1 MTAVDFAAF
10 VERLAQVSGEV
21 ILPFFR
27 SAIRAEDKS
36 PGAMFDPVTEADR
49 GAEAAMRRLIA
60 QTFPAHG
67 VIGEEYGRDRP
78 EAEYVWVLDPIDGT
92 KSFVS
97 GLPTWGTLI
106 GLMHRGRPVYGMM
119 AQPFTRERFYGD
131 GKRASARTLAP
142 SRGDAPP
149 SEWAIRAMRTRSC
162 ASLSQATLATTSPL
176 LIRDDSDRAA
186 YARVEGQVRLARYG
200 GDCYAYCALAAGF
213 VDLVVETNLKPHD
226 VVALVPIIE
235 GAGGVVTTWDG
246 ESAAHGGRIIAAG
259 DKAVYDE
266 ARRLLLEGQSPVG
279 GGPPAG

>member
-1 MTAVDFAAF
+1 MTAVDFADF

-36 PGAMFDPVTEADR
+36 GGGVFDPVTEADR

-106 GLMHRGRPVYGMM
+106 GLMHYGRPVYGMM

-131 GKRASARTLAP
+131 GRRASSRTLAP

-149 SEWAIRAMRTRSC
+149 AEWVTRSLRTRSC
-162 ASLSQATLATTSPL
+162 GALAEATLMTTSPL
-176 LIRDDSDRAA
+176 LIRDADRAA
-186 YARVEGQVRLARYG
+186 YGRVESKVRLTRYG

-213 VDLVVETNLKPHD
+213 VDLVIETNLKPHD
-226 VVALVPIIE
+226 IVALAPIVA

-246 ESAAHGGRIIAAG
+246 EDAAKGGRIIAAG
-259 DKAVYDE
+259 DRRVYEE
-266 ARRLLLEGQSPVG
+266 ARRILLEG
-279 GGPPAG
+279 

>member
-36 PGAMFDPVTEADR
+36 LGGVFDPVTEADR
-49 GAEAAMRRLIA
+49 GAEAAMRRLIG

-67 VIGEEYGRDRP
+67 VIGEEYGQDRP

-106 GLMHRGRPVYGMM
+106 GLMHRGQPVYGMM

-131 GKRASARTLAP
+131 GKRARLRTLAP
-142 SRGDAPP
+142 SHGDAPP
-149 SEWAIRAMRTRSC
+149 SEWATRSLHTRGC
-162 ASLSQATLATTSPL
+162 ASLAEATLMTTSPV
-176 LIRDDSDRAA
+176 LIRDDADRMA
-186 YARVEGQVRLARYG
+186 YARVEKQVRLTRYG

-213 VDLVVETNLKPHD
+213 VDLVIESGLKPHD
-226 VVALVPIIE
+226 IVALAPIIE
-235 GAGGVVTTWDG
+235 GAGGVVTTWDR
-246 ESAAHGGRIIAAG
+246 ENAAKGGRIIAAG
-259 DKAVYDE
+259 DRAVYDE
-266 ARRLLLEGQSPVG
+266 ARRLLLEG
-279 GGPPAG
+279 

>member
-1 MTAVDFAAF
+1 MTVVEFAAF
-10 VERLAQVSGEV
+10 VERLARVSGEV

-36 PGAMFDPVTEADR
+36 GGGLFDPVTEADR

-78 EAEYVWVLDPIDGT
+78 DAEYVWVLDPIDGT

-106 GLMHRGRPVYGMM
+106 GLMHHGQPVYGMM

-131 GKRASARTLAP
+131 GKRASSRTLAP
-142 SRGDAPP
+142 SHGDAPP
-149 SEWAIRAMRTRSC
+149 TEWATRTLHTRAC
-162 ASLSQATLATTSPL
+162 ASLTEATLMTTSPM
-176 LIRDDSDRAA
+176 LIQEPDRAA
-186 YARVEGQVRLARYG
+186 YRRVEKEVRLTRYG

-213 VDLVVETNLKPHD
+213 VDLVIETNLKPHD
-226 VVALVPIIE
+226 VVALAPIIE

-246 ESAAHGGRIIAAG
+246 GNAASGGRIIAAG
-259 DKAVYDE
+259 DRSLHAE
-266 ARRLLLEGQSPVG
+266 ARRILMG
-279 GGPPAG
+279 G

>member
-36 PGAMFDPVTEADR
+36 LGVMFDPVTEADR

-106 GLMHRGRPVYGMM
+106 GLMHRGQPVYGMM

-131 GKRASARTLAP
+131 GKRASIRTLAP

-149 SEWAIRAMRTRSC
+149 SEWAIRALRTRPC
-162 ASLSQATLATTSPL
+162 ASLGQATLATTSPL

-186 YARVEGQVRLARYG
+186 YMRVEGQVRLARYG

-213 VDLVVETNLKPHD
+213 VDLVIETNLKPHD
-226 VVALVPIIE
+226 VVALAPIIE
-235 GAGGVVTTWDG
+235 GAGGVMTTWDG
-246 ESAAHGGRIIAAG
+246 ENAAHGGRIIAAG
-259 DKAVYDE
+259 DRAVYDE
-266 ARRLLLEGQSPVG
+266 ARRLLLEV
-279 GGPPAG
+279 

>member
-10 VERLAQVSGEV
+10 VERLARVSGEV

-36 PGAMFDPVTEADR
+36 GGGSFDPVTEADR

-78 EAEYVWVLDPIDGT
+78 DAEYVWVLDPIDGT

-106 GLMHRGRPVYGMM
+106 GLMHLGRPVYGMM
-119 AQPFTRERFYGD
+119 AQPFTRERFSGD
-131 GKRASARTLAP
+131 GKRANSRTLAP
-142 SRGDAPP
+142 SHGDAPP
-149 SEWAIRAMRTRSC
+149 TEWATRSLHTRAC
-162 ASLSQATLATTSPL
+162 ASLAEATLATTSPL
-176 LIRDDSDRAA
+176 LIADDADRAA
-186 YARVEGQVRLARYG
+186 YRRVEKEVRLTRYG

-213 VDLVVETNLKPHD
+213 VDLVIEANLKPHD
-226 VVALVPIIE
+226 IVALAPIIE

-246 ESAAHGGRIIAAG
+246 GNAANGGRIIAAG
-259 DKAVYDE
+259 DRRLHEE
-266 ARRLLLEGQSPVG
+266 ARRILMAGEGVAPTST
-279 GGPPAG
+279 

>member
-36 PGAMFDPVTEADR
+36 GGGVFDPVTEADR
-49 GAEAAMRRLIA
+49 GAEAAMRRLIG

-78 EAEYVWVLDPIDGT
+78 YAEYVWVLDPIDGT

-106 GLMHRGRPVYGMM
+106 GLMHRGQPVYGMM

-131 GKRASARTLAP
+131 SKRASSRTLAP
-142 SRGDAPP
+142 LHGDAPP
-149 SEWAIRAMRTRSC
+149 TEWATRSLHTRAC
-162 ASLSQATLATTSPL
+162 ASLAEATLMTTSPM
-176 LIRDDSDRAA
+176 LILEADRAA
-186 YARVEGQVRLARYG
+186 YRRVESQVRLTRYG

-213 VDLVVETNLKPHD
+213 VDLVIETGLKPHD
-226 VVALVPIIE
+226 VVALAPIIE

-246 ESAAHGGRIIAAG
+246 ENAANGGRILAAG
-259 DKAVYDE
+259 DRAVYEE
-266 ARRLLLEGQSPVG
+266 ARRLLLQG
-279 GGPPAG
+279 

>member
-36 PGAMFDPVTEADR
+36 LGGAFDPVTEADR
-49 GAEAAMRRLIA
+49 GAEGAMRRLIS

-106 GLMHRGRPVYGMM
+106 GLMHHGRPVYGMM

-131 GKRASARTLAP
+131 GKRARLRTLAP
-142 SRGDAPP
+142 SHGEAPP
-149 SEWAIRAMRTRSC
+149 SEWATRGLHTRSC
-162 ASLSQATLATTSPL
+162 ASLAEATLMTTSPM
-176 LIRDDSDRAA
+176 LIGDADRAA
-186 YARVEGQVRLARYG
+186 YSRVEKGVRLTRYG

-213 VDLVVETNLKPHD
+213 VDLVIETNLKAHD
-226 VVALVPIIE
+226 IVALAPIIE
-235 GAGGVVTTWDG
+235 GAGGVVTTWEG
-246 ESAAHGGRIIAAG
+246 EDAAAGGRILAAG
-259 DKAVYDE
+259 DRAVYE
-266 ARRLLLEGQSPVG
+266 QARRVLIAE
-279 GGPPAG
+279 